1 MTIYLGIDGGGTG
14 CRAAAAD
21 RAGVLLGRG
30 AAGPANIFTDP
41 EGARANLLAA
51 AEAALA
57 GRRMEE
63 AVAVLGVAG
72 ANVSGAAG
80 RLGKELRFAKARVV
94 SDALIAARGALGAGD
109 GVAATLGTGSIY
121 AAQRGSAVRFI
132 GGWGFLLSDHGSGA
146 RMGRALLEA
155 ALLAHDGLA
164 PATPLLAAVVAEAGG
179 PEGLVAFAQG
189 ARPVDFARYAP
200 RLLKA
205 AVAGDAGAEAVLAQ
219 ADGEVAAALDLLLAE
234 GPAPVCFLG
243 GLGPA
248 FAARLGARYGALIR
262 PPLGSALDGA
272 LAMAREL

>member
-1 MTIYLGIDGGGTG
+1 MSIYLGIDGGGTG

-21 RAGVLLGRG
+21 GAGLVLGEG

-57 GRRMEE
+57 GRRMEK
-63 AVAVLGVAG
+63 AVAVLGLAG
-72 ANVSGAAG
+72 ANVPEAGGRVAAG
-80 RLGKELRFAKARVV
+80 LPFAKARVV
-94 SDALIAARGALGAGD
+94 SDALIAVRGALGAGD
-109 GVAATLGTGSIY
+109 GVAATLGTGSIF
-121 AAQRGSAVRFI
+121 AAQRGGAVRFI

-164 PATPLLAAVVAEAGG
+164 ASTPLLAAVVAEAGG
-179 PEGLVAFAQG
+179 PEGLVGFAQG
-189 ARPVDFARYAP
+189 ARPAEFARYAP
-200 RLLKA
+200 RVLEA
-205 AVAGDAGAEAVLAQ
+205 AEAGDAGAEAVLTEAE
-219 ADGEVAAALDLLLAE
+219 GEVAAAVDLLLAE

-248 FAARLGARYGALIR
+248 FADRLAGRYGALIR
-262 PPLGSALDGA
+262 PALGSALDGA